1 MNETRNIIAG
11 LEIGKDQSQLCYY
24 DRKEREPISVSVK
37 AGSNQYLFPTLLSK
51 RPGKDT
57 WHYGMEAQFF
67 VGQEE
72 ELPVSGLLNIWSR
85 EEGVLVDE
93 ETKTPGELME
103 IYLRGCISLLGVGEP
118 SRQIKA
124 FMITVPKLSGPLIR
138 AVYQAGEA
146 MGFLR
151 EQIWVQ
157 DYEESFYYYV
167 MNHRKDNWNRKIG
180 WFLFEEDKVSFAR
193 LVMDNQRRPV
203 TAVIQHGKTAE
214 LSKDPI
220 ERDENFYRLIS
231 QSCGNDTYSGIYMVG
246 EGFDQEWAV
255 RSSPHFSLAP

>member
-138 AVYQAGEA
+138 AVYQPG
-146 MGFLR
+146 
-151 EQIWVQ
+151 
-157 DYEESFYYYV
+157 
-167 MNHRKDNWNRKIG
+167 
-180 WFLFEEDKVSFAR
+180 
-193 LVMDNQRRPV
+193 RPW
-203 TAVIQHGKTAE
+203 A
-214 LSKDPI
+214 
-220 ERDENFYRLIS
+220 F
-231 QSCGNDTYSGIYMVG
+231 CGNRYGCRTMRKAFTIM
-246 EGFDQEWAV
+246 
-255 RSSPHFSLAP
+255 